1 MSRSLP
7 SLIMDGCGDLDS
19 SPAARQGQS
28 MKVRL
33 IKPDASIRK
42 EKAKR
47 QPVEVPIIETI
58 RSWVREFQSSK
69 ATRDRLDFE
78 RISNQGKT

>member
-1 MSRSLP
+1 
-7 SLIMDGCGDLDS
+7 
-19 SPAARQGQS
+19 

-42 EKAKR
+42 AKAER
-47 QPVEVPIIETI
+47 RPIEVPIIETI

-69 ATRDRLDFE
+69 ANRARLDFDK
-78 RISNQGKT
+78 INNLGKN

>member
-1 MSRSLP
+1 
-7 SLIMDGCGDLDS
+7 
-19 SPAARQGQS
+19 

-58 RSWVREFQSSK
+58 RSWVLEFQSSK
-69 ATRDRLDFE
+69 ANRARLDFE
-78 RISNQGKT
+78 RISNPDKT